1 MDIIGI
7 NMFDTILWEGASCS
21 DEFHDYLLK
30 CTMRALVDYA
40 FENRKAERIIANI
53 FVGNTA
59 SKNVVEKLGFKLEGI
74 QRRVVMAR

>member
-1 MDIIGI
+1 
-7 NMFDTILWEGASCS
+7 
-21 DEFHDYLLK
+21 
-30 CTMRALVDYA
+30 MRALVDYA